1 VLQANN
7 VHCNSDEIREATKG
21 TFANLS
27 SNVRHILHFHK
38 EHHYDYNIVIACKD

>member
-7 VHCNSDEIREATKG
+7 VHNSEKIREAAKG

-38 EHHYDYNIVIACKD
+38 EHYDYNIVIACKD